1 MDDAR
6 NVGPDGPGGWPE
18 ARSQPERRRARPPRR
33 DALLRGSILAA
44 FLAAAWLAEGS
55 PGRATLF
62 GVEGPECPS
71 RLAFPDH
78 GCPGCG
84 LTRASAMALDGE
96 IAASFELHPGGLA
109 LVLCAA
115 VALLLHVHTLA
126 FGQKSAWTL
135 RLLRSGRVLL
145 AGAILAGWIAR

>member
-1 MDDAR
+1 MDGAR
-6 NVGPDGPGGWPE
+6 NGDDDRPAGGPGAPDTTRRS
-18 ARSQPERRRARPPRR
+18 ARA
-33 DALLRGSILAA
+33 DALLRAAILAG

-71 RLAFPDH
+71 RLVFPER

-96 IAASFELHPGGLA
+96 VAASLALHPGGLV
-109 LVLCAA
+109 LVVCAA
-115 VALLLHVHTLA
+115 AALALHVHTLTS
-126 FGQKSAWTL
+126 GRKSAWTL

-145 AGAILAGWIAR
+145 LVAILAGWIAT

>member
-1 MDDAR
+1 MDGAR
-6 NVGPDGPGGWPE
+6 NGGGERPAGGPGPPG
-18 ARSQPERRRARPPRR
+18 RSPRR
-33 DALLRGSILAA
+33 DALLRSAILAG

-55 PGRATLF
+55 PERATLF

-71 RLAFPDH
+71 RIAFPDR

-96 IAASFELHPGGLA
+96 LAASFALHPGGLA
-109 LVLCAA
+109 LVACAV
-115 VALLLHVHTLA
+115 VALLLHARTLA

-135 RLLRSGRVLL
+135 RLLRSGRVFLL
-145 AGAILAGWIAR
+145 VAVLAGWFAR